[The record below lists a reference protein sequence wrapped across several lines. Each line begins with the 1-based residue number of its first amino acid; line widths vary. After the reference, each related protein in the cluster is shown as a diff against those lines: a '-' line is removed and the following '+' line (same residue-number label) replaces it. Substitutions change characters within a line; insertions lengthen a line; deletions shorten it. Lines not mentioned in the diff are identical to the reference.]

1 MSLKHRILSAAAA
14 LALVCGLA
22 VPQASA
28 ASRVVRFR
36 VIVDNQ
42 TITPLY
48 SGWSGSEPSPY
59 SIPEVTSMQSMVD
72 SARNRLQQVALI
84 VPGTQTLPE
93 PCHLAGVRGFATE
106 DEYTPWFYR
115 LRYDYALAHEADF
128 RRVADQWQQEEHFAD
143 GFDDIM
149 WTQLQISAEGREP
162 SAREQQMFDAYMV
175 RNRETSS
182 FYYFVV
188 STIMEQVLGVL
199 ADEPAAAAAI
209 DQAWIR
215 TYLAD
220 SSTFDAAMAPQQGSY
235 YALLVHTGNAAS
247 CPLCHPQT
255 EDDFARVEAPYAGLY
270 SYEVYRASNPD
281 LQTAFGEDRMA
292 YLNHWLTSGRA
303 EGRIAC

>member
-14 LALVCGLA
+14 LALVFGMT

-28 ASRVVRFR
+28 ASGVVWFR

-48 SGWSGSEPSPY
+48 SGWTGSEPSPY
-59 SIPEVTSMQSMVD
+59 SIPEVTSMQGMMD
-72 SARNRLQQVALI
+72 SARDRLQQVALI

-93 PCHLAGVRGFATE
+93 SCHLAGVRGFATQ
-106 DEYTPWFYR
+106 DEYNTWFYR

-128 RRVADQWQQEEHFAD
+128 RRVADQYQQEEHFAD

-149 WTQLQISAEGREP
+149 WAQLQISAESREP
-162 SAREQQMFDAYMV
+162 SAREQQMFDNYMV

-182 FYYFVV
+182 YYFFVV
-188 STIMEQVLGVL
+188 PTVMEQVLGIL
-199 ADEPAAAAAI
+199 ADEPAAAAVI

-215 TYLAD
+215 TYLAE
-220 SSTFDAAMAPQQGSY
+220 SSTFDAAMTPQPNSY
-235 YALLVHTGNAAS
+235 YTMLVHTGDAAG

-255 EDDFARVEAPYAGLY
+255 EADFARVEAPYAGLY
-270 SYEVYRASNPD
+270 SYEVYRAANPD
-281 LQTAFGEDRMA
+281 LQAVFGEDGMA
-292 YLNHWLTSGRA
+292 YLSHWLTSGRA
-303 EGRIAC
+303 EGRIAH

>member
-199 ADEPAAAAAI
+199 ADEPAAAPPACPHSR
-209 DQAWIR
+209 AW
-215 TYLAD
+215 
-220 SSTFDAAMAPQQGSY
+220 
-235 YALLVHTGNAAS
+235 
-247 CPLCHPQT
+247 
-255 EDDFARVEAPYAGLY
+255 
-270 SYEVYRASNPD
+270 RA
-281 LQTAFGEDRMA
+281 F
-292 YLNHWLTSGRA
+292 
-303 EGRIAC
+303 